1 MYIYTPFIHMKHIHP
16 FFSHQKETL
25 RYKYIHIYI
34 YIYIYIPVLKNIA
47 NLRIYIKHIIITLL
61 FSLKVFLFFMRKE
74 TVYIFHT
81 CSQTTKFLK
90 TGVYIFL

>member
-1 MYIYTPFIHMKHIHP
+1 MKHIHP
-16 FFSHQKETL
+16 FFLIKKRHL
-25 RYKYIHIYI
+25 DINIYIYI

>member
-16 FFSHQKETL
+16 FFLLIKKRHL
-25 RYKYIHIYI
+25 DINIYIYI

>member
-1 MYIYTPFIHMKHIHP
+1 MYIYTPFIHMKHINP
-16 FFSHQKETL
+16 FFLIKKRHLDINNTN
-25 RYKYIHIYI
+25 
-34 YIYIYIPVLKNIA
+34 IYIPVLKNIA
-47 NLRIYIKHIIITLL
+47 NLRIYIKHIIIILL

>member
-1 MYIYTPFIHMKHIHP
+1 MKTYTS

-34 YIYIYIPVLKNIA
+34 YVPVLKNIA

>member
-1 MYIYTPFIHMKHIHP
+1 MKHIHP
-16 FFSHQKETL
+16 FFLIKKRHL
-25 RYKYIHIYI
+25 DINIYI
-34 YIYIYIPVLKNIA
+34 YIYVPVLKNIA

>member
-1 MYIYTPFIHMKHIHP
+1 MKHIHP
-16 FFSHQKETL
+16 FFLIKKRHL
-25 RYKYIHIYI
+25 DINIYTHI